1 MKLRAAAPVLVAVL
15 LAPAALSAQVRGN
28 LPKVLTLP
36 ASTRAMGLGNA
47 YVLTDRHADVLF
59 YQPALLSRASGFGV
73 DVQRWGAESSSA
85 TASAAMAW
93 FGGGVGIGLQ
103 TLQYSAPSE
112 SVPGGQDD
120 LFAEG
125 TVPVSERVATVGY
138 GRVLKGFEFGVA
150 GKLVDQRVGTARNTL
165 PLVDLGAAHGLGPFM
180 VGLTVR
186 DLGPQAFD
194 SDDDEAGEAE
204 GDEEDE
210 DARPTRFVLGA
221 GAYGQEV
228 GIFDLGVAAQVS
240 YSSDETVVGGGVEI
254 GYWPITGRTFVA
266 RVGVQTVPDGS
277 EASPVTFGF
286 SYWGDDLVLEWAY
299 QDFGAVGKGTHRFGV
314 RWR

>member
-1 MKLRAAAPVLVAVL
+1 MKLRAVAPVLVAAL
-15 LAPAALSAQVRGN
+15 LAPAALGGQVRGN
-28 LPKVLTLP
+28 LPKVLTVP
-36 ASTRAMGLGNA
+36 SSTRAMGMGNA
-47 YVLTDRHADVLF
+47 YVLTERHADALF
-59 YQPALLSRASGFGV
+59 YHPALLSRASGFGL
-73 DVQRWGAESSSA
+73 DLQRWTSEATSA

-103 TLQYSAPSE
+103 TLQYSAPSAN
-112 SVPGGQDD
+112 VPAGADALFTGGN
-120 LFAEG
+120 
-125 TVPVSERVATVGY
+125 VPVSERVATLGY
-138 GRVLKGFEFGVA
+138 GRVLKGFEVGLA
-150 GKLVDQRVGTARNTL
+150 GKLVDQRVGTALNTIGL
-165 PLVDLGAAHGLGPFM
+165 WDVGVAHGVGPFM
-180 VGLTVR
+180 VSLTAKDV
-186 DLGPQAFD
+186 GPQAFD
-194 SDDDEAGEAE
+194 TDEA
-204 GDEEDE
+204 EDTE
-210 DARPTRFVLGA
+210 DDVDARPARFVLGA

-240 YSSDETVVGGGVEI
+240 YSSDETLVGGGLEV

-299 QDFGAVGKGTHRFGV
+299 QDYGDLGEGTHRFGV

>member
-1 MKLRAAAPVLVAVL
+1 MKLRAAVPVL
-15 LAPAALSAQVRGN
+15 LAALLAPVALEAQVQGN

-36 ASTRAMGLGNA
+36 ASTRAMALGNA
-47 YVLTDRHADVLF
+47 YVLTERHADVLF
-59 YQPALLSRASGFGV
+59 YQPALLSRASGFGL
-73 DVQRWGAESSSA
+73 DVQRWSAEASST

-93 FGGGVGIGLQ
+93 LGGGVGIGLQ
-103 TLQYSAPSE
+103 TLQYSAPSIA
-112 SVPGGQDD
+112 VPGGQDHI
-120 LFAEG
+120 FQAG
-125 TVPVSERVATVGY
+125 PIPVSERVATLGY
-138 GRVLKGFEFGVA
+138 GRTLKGIALGAA
-150 GKLVDQRVGTARNTL
+150 GKLVDQRVSSARNTL
-165 PLVDLGAAHGLGPFM
+165 LLVDLGVAHEVGPFM
-180 VGLTVR
+180 VGLTAK

-194 SDDDEAGEAE
+194 TDGNGEEESAE
-204 GDEEDE
+204 
-210 DARPTRFVLGA
+210 ARPARFVLGA

-240 YSSDETVVGGGVEI
+240 YSSDETLVGGGLEI

-266 RVGVQTVPDGS
+266 RVGAQKVPDGS

-299 QDFGAVGKGTHRFGV
+299 RDFGDVGEGTHRFGV

>member
-1 MKLRAAAPVLVAVL
+1 MKLRVAVPLLIAAVLAPV
-15 LAPAALSAQVRGN
+15 ALDAQVQGN

-36 ASTRAMGLGNA
+36 ASTRAMALGNA
-47 YVLTDRHADVLF
+47 YVLTERHADVLF
-59 YQPALLSRASGFGV
+59 YQPALLSRASGFGM
-73 DVQRWGAESSSA
+73 DVQRWSAEASST

-103 TLQYSAPSE
+103 TLQYSTASLA
-112 SVPGGQDD
+112 VPAGQDD
-120 LFAEG
+120 LFAAG
-125 TVPVSERVATVGY
+125 TVPVSERVATLGY
-138 GRVLKGFEFGVA
+138 ARILKGFELGMA
-150 GKLVDQRVGTARNTL
+150 GKLVDQRVGTSINTL
-165 PLVDLGAAHGLGPFM
+165 TLLDVGLAHGLGPIM
-180 VGLTVR
+180 VGLTAK
-186 DLGPQAFD
+186 DFGPQAFD
-194 SDDDEAGEAE
+194 SDEDDDAE
-204 GDEEDE
+204 DDV
-210 DARPTRFVLGA
+210 DARPARFVLAA

-240 YSSDETVVGGGVEI
+240 YSSDETQVGGGLEI

-266 RVGVQTVPDGS
+266 RVGAQTVPEGS

-299 QDFGAVGKGTHRFGV
+299 QDFGEVGEGTHRFGI